1 MKRFFPSA
9 CNLFLVAALLVLP
22 MAAAQAAARFAIHG
36 DRFLLDG
43 KPYVIRAGEMH
54 YPRIPRAEWHA
65 RLQLARA
72 MGLNTITT
80 YAFWNVNE
88 PEPGKFDFSGNR
100 DIAAFIRA
108 AHDEGLNVI
117 LRPGPYVCAEWDFGG
132 LPAWLL
138 RTRGINVRGDD
149 PRFLAASAAWFK
161 RLHQEVGPL
170 LSSRGGPILMVQVE
184 NEYGSVGH
192 PDRDYLRAIEKQIRD
207 AGFDVPLFTSN
218 GPELEKLEGG
228 TLPGVLSV
236 INFDG
241 TAEDAKHAFAVAD
254 GFRRGEPRM
263 VGEYWDGWFDSWGQP
278 HHTRDAS
285 TAVSAVG
292 WFLDHGISF
301 NLYMF
306 DGGSNGS
313 MNGANVMAPL
323 PYVPQTTSY
332 DYDAPVDEA
341 GRPTAKFHVLRT
353 LIATHLPHGESLPPV
368 PAVPPTI
375 AIPRFTLD
383 ESVSLLDALP
393 QLAKP
398 LDSQLPRNMEAYGQN
413 YGFILYRKR
422 FDHAV
427 HGKLVV
433 GGARDYAIA
442 MVNGKPVGTLD
453 RRLSQS
459 ELPAIDV
466 PAGGTLDLL
475 LEHMGRINY
484 ADAFRDGYEGITDG
498 VTLAGQE
505 LTGWRVY
512 LLPLDDL
519 SKLSFGHDAA
529 ASGPVFRRG
538 HFDLTRTGGTFL
550 DLRGWGKGRAWVNGH
565 ELGRYWRIGPQQ
577 SLFVPASWL
586 RVGRN
591 EVIVLEEESVAAA
604 TTQGLSDPVYSA
616 PAAARR

>member
-1 MKRFFPSA
+1 MKRRIVRTGRL
-9 CNLFLVAALLVLP
+9 LFVMVLMLVPLASFASGP
-22 MAAAQAAARFAIHG
+22 RFEIRG

-43 KPYVIRAGEMH
+43 KPYVIRSGEMH

-65 RLQLARA
+65 RLRLARA
-72 MGLNTITT
+72 MGLNSITT

-100 DIAAFIRA
+100 GIAAFIRA
-108 AHDEGLNVI
+108 AQDEGLNVI

-138 RTRGINVRGDD
+138 RTSGITVRAYD
-149 PRFLAASAAWFK
+149 PRFLAASAAWFE
-161 RLHQEVGPL
+161 RLHQELAPL
-170 LSSRGGPILMVQVE
+170 LSSHGGPILMVQVE
-184 NEYGSVGH
+184 NEYGSVDH
-192 PDRDYLRAIEKQIRD
+192 PDRDYLQAIEKQIRD

-218 GPELEKLEGG
+218 GPELKMLEGG
-228 TLPGVLSV
+228 TLPSVLSV

-241 TAEDAKHAFAVAD
+241 DAEDAQRAFAIAD
-254 GFRRGEPRM
+254 RFRSGEPRM

-278 HHTRDAS
+278 HHTRDAN

-292 WFLDHGISF
+292 WFLDRGISF

-313 MNGANVMAPL
+313 MNGANVMPPMA
-323 PYVPQTTSY
+323 YVPQTTSY
-332 DYDAPVDEA
+332 DYDAPMDEA
-341 GRPTAKFHVLRT
+341 GRPTAKFFALRK
-353 LIATHLPHGESLPPV
+353 LIAAHLPKGESLPPV
-368 PAVPPTI
+368 PAVSSTI

-393 QLAKP
+393 QLAQP
-398 LDSQLPRNMEAYGQN
+398 IDSALPRNMEAYGQN

-422 FDHAV
+422 FEQAA
-427 HGKLVV
+427 HGKLVI
-433 GGARDYAIA
+433 GGARDYAIVL
-442 MVNGKPVGTLD
+442 VNGKPAGTLD

-459 ELPAIDV
+459 ELPKIDV

-484 ADAFRDGYEGITDG
+484 ADAFRDGYEGITGG
-498 VTLAGQE
+498 VTLAGQQ
-505 LTGWRVY
+505 LIGWQVY
-512 LLPLDDL
+512 SLPLDDL
-519 SKLSFGHDAA
+519 SKLRFGNAA
-529 ASGPVFRRG
+529 AGSRPVFRRG
-538 HFDLTRTGGTFL
+538 DFELARVGGTFL
-550 DLRGWGKGRAWVNGH
+550 DLRGWGKGRVWINGR

-586 RVGRN
+586 RSGRN
-591 EVIVLEEESVAAA
+591 EVIVLEERPVQTS
-604 TTQGLSDPVYSA
+604 TMQGLKDPVYSTLA
-616 PAAARR
+616 EPR

>member
-1 MKRFFPSA
+1 MKRRIVRTGQL
-9 CNLFLVAALLVLP
+9 LFVMALMLAPLASFAAGP
-22 MAAAQAAARFAIHG
+22 RFEIRG

-43 KPYVIRAGEMH
+43 KPYVIRSGEMH
-54 YPRIPRAEWHA
+54 YPRIPRAEWRA
-65 RLQLARA
+65 RLRLARA

-108 AHDEGLNVI
+108 AQDEGLNVI

-138 RTRGINVRGDD
+138 RTSGISVRAYD
-149 PRFLAASAAWFK
+149 PRFLAASAAWFE
-161 RLHQEVGPL
+161 RLHQELAPL
-170 LSSRGGPILMVQVE
+170 LSSHGGPILMVQVE
-184 NEYGSVGH
+184 NEYGSVDH
-192 PDRDYLRAIEKQIRD
+192 PDRDYLQAIEKQIRD
-207 AGFDVPLFTSN
+207 AGFDVPPFTSN
-218 GPELEKLEGG
+218 GPELKMLEGG

-241 TAEDAKHAFAVAD
+241 DANDAKQAFAVAD
-254 GFRRGEPRM
+254 RFRSGEPRM

-278 HHTRDAS
+278 HHTRDAK

-292 WFLDHGISF
+292 WFLDRGISF

-313 MNGANVMAPL
+313 MNGANVMPPMA
-323 PYVPQTTSY
+323 YMPQTTSY

-341 GRPTAKFHVLRT
+341 GRPTAKFFALRK
-353 LIATHLPHGESLPPV
+353 LIAAHLPKGESLPPV
-368 PAVPPTI
+368 PAVSPTI
-375 AIPRFTLD
+375 AIPRFALH

-398 LDSQLPRNMEAYGQN
+398 IDSALPRNMEAYGQN

-422 FDHAV
+422 FEQAA
-427 HGKLVV
+427 HGKLVI
-433 GGARDYAIA
+433 GGARDYAIVL
-442 MVNGKPVGTLD
+442 VNGKPAGTLD

-459 ELPAIDV
+459 ELPEIDI

-484 ADAFRDGYEGITDG
+484 ADAFRDGYEGITGG
-498 VTLAGQE
+498 VTLGGQQ
-505 LTGWRVY
+505 LTGWQVY
-512 LLPLDDL
+512 PLPLDDL
-519 SKLSFGHDAA
+519 SKLRFGKPAA
-529 ASGPVFRRG
+529 ESGPVFRRG
-538 HFDLTRTGGTFL
+538 DFELARVGGTFL
-550 DLRGWGKGRAWVNGH
+550 DLRGWGKGRVWINGR

-586 RVGRN
+586 RSGRN
-591 EVIVLEEESVAAA
+591 EVIVLEERPVQTS
-604 TTQGLSDPVYSA
+604 TMQGLKDPVYSTLA
-616 PAAARR
+616 EPR